1 MERNRKKKDRSREP
15 NNNTSQTKKKSK
27 VLSKAESKVE
37 RLTQAAYDADEIMR
51 TAKKTLADKRKT
63 SISKMELELLEQKYK
78 NAKNAA
84 AHATAV
90 ATTAA
95 TAKRKANERA
105 EQAAALEKI
114 YENDERYLEEEEKG
128 TKGKSHKGLF
138 INTSLTE
145 KAYADFLAK
154 QALEKAIVTTRTT
167 KRNANLIRR
176 ERIKNISRKTK
187 VKRINIE
194 ALLPNVNAEGMDL
207 EPDEIAHIISLAHGA
222 NTDVP
227 TVLEMIQYD
236 FPYESDVKLG
246 VTTLKLADAL
256 NLDLEDFR
264 KSVKQMMDR
273 GVPFQKI
280 LQIIEDIPKNTPI
293 SNIIGIVE
301 LTYKSGVP
309 VEIVI
314 DFEQAESVRNA
325 FSMKKRIKL
334 LRLAYLSGIDA
345 RTMINMERGKLN
357 NSNIGPNG
365 LDLLNARKLLEQI
378 GTRMKNK
385 GETLENILEEK
396 RQAERNMLSKI
407 NRTELIHTVA
417 NKTKKMGKSYASIAA
432 TMARRKNNV
441 KDTFEA
447 ILVRGLPIKDIPI
460 HEYSKSKD
468 LAPII
473 SKIKGALASNRIFPG
488 KSSPG
493 PKDVRIYVPLT
504 HKVLNREAY
513 NVPKGYVIVRFIFR
527 EEGSDSVCDRE
538 KNHTYAKGVMEYMDS
553 SVSLPT
559 FGKDH
564 IIQKK
569 DVEPVVGNEYYI
581 ESETCSVDKA

>member
-1 MERNRKKKDRSREP
+1 MDGKSKKKHRHERHDNRGS
-15 NNNTSQTKKKSK
+15 NSSTSATKSK
-27 VLSKAESKVE
+27 KLTKVE
-37 RLTQAAYDADEIMR
+37 HLIQAAENADEIMR
-51 TAKKTLADKRKT
+51 TAKKTLADKKKT
-63 SISKMELELLEQKYK
+63 SISKMELDLLEQTYK

-84 AHATAV
+84 AHATSV
-90 ATTAA
+90 ATAA
-95 TAKRKANERA
+95 RIAKRKANERA

-222 NTDVP
+222 KTDVA

-256 NLDLEDFR
+256 NLELSDFR
-264 KSVKQMMDR
+264 KSVQQMMDR

-309 VEIVI
+309 VNIAI

-365 LDLLNARKLLEQI
+365 LDLPNARKLLEQI
-378 GTRMKNK
+378 GNRMKNE
-385 GETLENILEEK
+385 GLTLENILEEK

-417 NKTKKMGKSYASIAA
+417 NKTKKKGKSYASIAA

-447 ILVRGLPIKDIPI
+447 ILVRGLPIKEIPI

-488 KSSPG
+488 KASPG
-493 PKDVRIYVPLT
+493 PKDVRIAVPLT
-504 HKVLNREAY
+504 SKTVNGEFY
-513 NVPKGYVIVRFIFR
+513 EVPKGYAIVRFIFR
-527 EEGSDSVCDRE
+527 EEGSDTVCNRE

-559 FGKDH
+559 YGKDH

-581 ESETCSVDKA
+581 DSETCSVDKA